1 MRHHIW
7 ILLAALLLSSVSR
20 AQSSPPEVP
29 KFEFFGGFLDT
40 GEFSYS
46 DFKFTGFTLPGDFG
60 THHGFEVSVIRD
72 LAPRFGIKGD
82 FSAHFQ
88 NNSGAGNVCLQT
100 PCVAPVQEVAQLNPR
115 MFTFL
120 GGPEIRLGNRRW
132 RVSPFTYALAGI
144 AHASATFKISGS
156 AFNLSQ
162 TSTETGFA
170 AAVGGGVDVRI
181 TRRFSARTSVDF
193 NPNWVGRDDSGA
205 RQVQKDLRF
214 AVGVLFH

>member
-1 MRHHIW
+1 MRPHIW
-7 ILLAALLLSSVSR
+7 ILLAALLPSSVSL
-20 AQSSPPEVP
+20 AQSPAQEVP

-40 GEFSYS
+40 GEFQYS
-46 DFKFTGFTLPGDFG
+46 DFKFTGFSLPGDFG

-72 LAPRFGIKGD
+72 LTPRVGIKGD

-88 NNSGAGNVCLQT
+88 SNSGTGNVCLQT
-100 PCVAPVQEVAQLNPR
+100 PCVPVQIVAQLNPR
-115 MFTFL
+115 LFTFL

-132 RVSPFTYALAGI
+132 RVSPFTYALAGL
-144 AHASATFKISGS
+144 AHASVPFKISGS

-170 AAVGGGVDVRI
+170 MALGGGVDVRI
-181 TRRFSARTSVDF
+181 NRRFSARTSVDF
-193 NPNWVGRDDSGA
+193 NPNWVGRDDNGA

-214 AVGVLFH
+214 AAGVLFR

>member
-1 MRHHIW
+1 MRSHVW
-7 ILLAALLLSSVSR
+7 ILLATLLLSSVSR
-20 AQSSPPEVP
+20 AQSPAPEFP

-40 GEFSYS
+40 GEFPYS

-60 THHGFEVSVIRD
+60 TRHGFEVSVIRD
-72 LAPRFGIKGD
+72 LTPRVAIKGD

-88 NNSGAGNVCLQT
+88 SNSFPVNVCLQT
-100 PCVAPVQEVAQLNPR
+100 PCVPVQQGAQLNPKL
-115 MFTFL
+115 FNFL

-144 AHASATFKISGS
+144 AHARARFKTSGS

-170 AAVGGGVDVRI
+170 MAGGGGVDVRI